1 MAMRGRGLAASKCD
15 NTLSPIKP
23 AGPLLNFPCLSPLLS
38 IKSPGGV
45 QKGVSTSSSF
55 TVTRK
60 ELVQQC
66 LQDLVGS
73 HGVALAQVVAAGRAG
88 EHFGP
93 ERAL

>member
-1 MAMRGRGLAASKCD
+1 MMGRGLAASKCD
-15 NTLSPIKP
+15 NILSPIKL
-23 AGPLLNFPCLSPLLS
+23 AGPLLNFLCLSPFTVYKVTVRS
-38 IKSPGGV
+38 R
-45 QKGVSTSSSF
+45 KGLSTSSSF

-73 HGVALAQVVAAGRAG
+73 HGVALPQIIAAGRAG

-93 ERAL
+93 EGAL